1 MSAAAPPTALKVL
14 LVDDHAGTRELTH
27 RMLAR
32 LRATKIVEADS
43 GDQALRV
50 FGDAPADFDLVICD
64 WNMPG
69 MSGIEVFGKI
79 RAIRPKMPFLM
90 VTGRVDP
97 ESVILA
103 KRSGVSG
110 YIAKP
115 FSPDEL
121 KRKIEVILAQGH
133 DRPPAAA

>member
-1 MSAAAPPTALKVL
+1 MSAETPLTALKVL

-32 LRATKIVEADS
+32 LRPAKIVEAES
-43 GDQALRV
+43 GDQALRF
-50 FGDAPADFDLVICD
+50 FGDTPAEFDLVVCD

-69 MSGIEVFGKI
+69 MSGIELFGKV
-79 RAIRPKMPFLM
+79 RAIRPKVPFLM

-121 KRKIEVILAQGH
+121 KRKIEIILAQGH

>member
-1 MSAAAPPTALKVL
+1 MSADIPLTALKVL

-27 RMLAR
+27 RMLVR
-32 LRATKIVEADS
+32 LRAAKIVEADS
-43 GDQALRV
+43 GDQALRF
-50 FGDAPADFDLVICD
+50 FGDAPAEFDLVICD

-69 MSGIEVFGKI
+69 MSGIELFGKV

-121 KRKIEVILAQGH
+121 KRKIEVILANH

>member
-1 MSAAAPPTALKVL
+1 
-14 LVDDHAGTRELTH
+14 
-27 RMLAR
+27 
-32 LRATKIVEADS
+32 
-43 GDQALRV
+43 
-50 FGDAPADFDLVICD
+50 
-64 WNMPG
+64 
-69 MSGIEVFGKI
+69 
-79 RAIRPKMPFLM
+79 MPFLM

-121 KRKIEVILAQGH
+121 KRKIEVILANH